1 MKEPEDHRIRV
12 AAERRNETQERLL
25 LSGLILGSEK
35 PVKEISIE
43 EIYTHA
49 ETSRGTFYKYF
60 TGTTGLF
67 KALGLN
73 VANQIVE
80 FLSPLKPSFADPAIA
95 IASMTRLGIR
105 LAVNIPMLGRLLLQT
120 EWPSINKNTGIL
132 KDIEMDIKLG
142 IKQGRFSDIPVD
154 IGLGIVVGSTKAA
167 VVNSNADPRFVGGH
181 PLAGAETGGPGAA
194 RADLFKESA
203 FVILPF
209 LAGSTSISGSLVATL
224 GMLIS
229 LDPAGTDGI
238 CCAVPSYLDLS
249 WGSMLGSLTGGNA
262 GRVRCVPV
270 GLAGS
275 ATLTAVGSAVGSVFP
290 IPGAD
295 I

>member
-12 AAERRNETQERLL
+12 AAVRRNETQEKLL

-73 VANQIVE
+73 IANQIVE
-80 FLSPLKPSFADPAIA
+80 FLAQIKPSFTDPAVA
-95 IASMTRLGIR
+95 VASMTRLGIR
-105 LAVNIPMLGRLLLQT
+105 LAVNFPMLGKLLLQT

-132 KDIEMDIKLG
+132 KDIEKDIKAG

-167 VVNSNADPRFVGGH
+167 
-181 PLAGAETGGPGAA
+181 
-194 RADLFKESA
+194 
-203 FVILPF
+203 I
-209 LAGSTSISGSLVATL
+209 
-224 GMLIS
+224 
-229 LDPAGTDGI
+229 
-238 CCAVPSYLDLS
+238 Y
-249 WGSMLGSLTGGNA
+249 SMLKNPPSKGYEDIVACQILIGLGVDAKSAKEISTMPLPKLPPLPTTGIIGKVLLMTNPK
-262 GRVRCVPV
+262 RK
-270 GLAGS
+270 S
-275 ATLTAVGSAVGSVFP
+275 
-290 IPGAD
+290 
-295 I
+295 